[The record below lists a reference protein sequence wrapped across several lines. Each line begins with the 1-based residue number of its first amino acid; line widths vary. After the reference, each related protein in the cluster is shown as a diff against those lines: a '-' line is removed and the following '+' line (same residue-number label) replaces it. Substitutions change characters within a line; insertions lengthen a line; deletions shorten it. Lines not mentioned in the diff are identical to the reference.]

1 MDSPHHRVFSIT
13 CNRIRLATIPLVFKR
28 ILLRPESEWNLN
40 RLIIPSIPLPKH
52 ILRHVRELEI
62 RISISYI
69 VQKRCGYH
77 FTMPYYLEDNLETDL
92 GLHADFLEPLSAQLC
107 PVLRMLPLHS
117 IKHFRYVVRYMTYI
131 HCSFL

>member
-1 MDSPHHRVFSIT
+1 MDSSHRQALSIT

-28 ILLRPESEWNLN
+28 IFLRPESEWNLN
-40 RLIIPSIPLPKH
+40 RLIIPSIPLPRH
-52 ILRHVRELEI
+52 ILKHVRELEI
-62 RISISYI
+62 QISISYV
-69 VQKRCGYH
+69 VQNRCGYH
-77 FTMPYYLEDNLETDL
+77 FTMPYYPQDNLEMDL